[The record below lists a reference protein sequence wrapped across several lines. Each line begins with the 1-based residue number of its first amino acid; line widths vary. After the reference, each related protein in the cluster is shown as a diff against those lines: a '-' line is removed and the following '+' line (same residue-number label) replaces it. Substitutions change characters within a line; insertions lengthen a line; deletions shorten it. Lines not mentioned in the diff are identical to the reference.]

1 MIEVALP
8 FHGMGW
14 GGEDWVVLCGF
25 GKMGSLY
32 GEKKNHYL
40 TLYTKVDSRRNDD
53 LNVKN
58 KTMASTKETG

>member
-1 MIEVALP
+1 MARGGVAGIGLFFVAL
-8 FHGMGW
+8 
-14 GGEDWVVLCGF
+14 
-25 GKMGSLY
+25 GKWDHYM
-32 GEKKNHYL
+32 EKKKNHYL